1 MSKTDFLSWDDDLDL
16 DILLGEY
23 TDTDPIVDSDD
34 DFVLETVVHP
44 PKKVKGID
52 KSLSE
57 HGTAADGYECPD
69 CDKILKSI
77 SGFRGHT
84 SRQHGKDLKATD
96 HKANKPDVLVHVQ
109 EKENTHSSTPQ
120 ISIDE
125 IFPNAY
131 KSTLKAL
138 EDDPMI
144 ALFGSTDFLPILQV
158 SKHKPKVEEFFFN
171 AFCAIFKDNTSITIE
186 ADRET
191 IFSCFHRIRLSD
203 TLQTG
208 GITLFQSLGF
218 MDSSVITNF
227 VQTFL
232 LELMNQVL
240 KEHLLKKMKQT
251 QAFDDSLTDNDQ
263 KILFYIAGFI
273 IHALHKRYNKL
284 KVSSLKEEK
293 LLCVQ
298 GLQESSDT
306 KTFLSKFKSWTV
318 KKDRGGLKL
327 PTDNF
332 YLLVRHMEIIVRQ
345 SVNLD
350 NLSASSLCKDSLKEK
365 IMDAF
370 MVKHYASQLFPASDN
385 TLCLMEDIV
394 NMFLTV
400 RGNAVSKLHRR
411 KLAKSNKQN
420 AKKPSKPSSSLR
432 QVLKTKVTN

>member
-1 MSKTDFLSWDDDLDL
+1 M
-16 DILLGEY
+16 ICA
-23 TDTDPIVDSDD
+23 
-34 DFVLETVVHP
+34 P

-52 KSLSE
+52 KSLSAD
-57 HGTAADGYECPD
+57 GTATDGYKCPD

-84 SRQHGKDLKATD
+84 SRQHGKQLKATD

-131 KSTLKAL
+131 LSTFKAL

-158 SKHKPKVEEFFFN
+158 SKHKPKVEEFFFI
-171 AFCAIFKDNTSITIE
+171 AFCAIFKDNASITIE

-191 IFSCFHRIRLSD
+191 IFSSFHRIRLSD

-240 KEHLLKKMKQT
+240 KEHLSKKMKQT
-251 QAFDDSLTDNDQ
+251 QAFDNSLTDNDQ

-273 IHALHKRYNKL
+273 IQALHKRYNKL

-293 LLCVQ
+293 LLPANP
-298 GLQESSDT
+298 L
-306 KTFLSKFKSWTV
+306 
-318 KKDRGGLKL
+318 KKDRGGLKF

-370 MVKHYASQLFPASDN
+370 MVKHYASELFPASDN

-394 NMFLTV
+394 NVFLTV

-420 AKKPSKPSSSLR
+420 VKKPSKPSSSLR
-432 QVLKTKVTN
+432 QVLKPKVTN

>member
-44 PKKVKGID
+44 PKRVKGID
-52 KSLSE
+52 KSLSAD
-57 HGTAADGYECPD
+57 GTAADGYKCPD

-84 SRQHGKDLKATD
+84 SRQHGK
-96 HKANKPDVLVHVQ
+96 H
-109 EKENTHSSTPQ
+109 
-120 ISIDE
+120 
-125 IFPNAY
+125 
-131 KSTLKAL
+131 LKAL

-158 SKHKPKVEEFFFN
+158 SKHKPTIEEFFLN
-171 AFCAIFKDNTSITIE
+171 AFCAIFKDNASITIE

-191 IFSCFHRIRLSD
+191 IFSCFHRIRLGD

-227 VQTFL
+227 IQTFL

-240 KEHLLKKMKQT
+240 KEHLSKKMKQT

-273 IHALHKRYNKL
+273 IRALHKRYNKL
-284 KVSSLKEEK
+284 KVSSLKEET

-298 GLQESSDT
+298 GLQDSSDT

-385 TLCLMEDIV
+385 TLCIMEDIV
-394 NMFLTV
+394 NVFLTV
-400 RGNAVSKLHRR
+400 L
-411 KLAKSNKQN
+411 
-420 AKKPSKPSSSLR
+420 
-432 QVLKTKVTN
+432 